1 LRKIIISAV
10 AKNGVIGRSNGE
22 MPWHVKEEFRHF
34 KNTTLG
40 FPIIMGRKSYDA
52 LGKPLNGRLNV
63 VITANQDFTL
73 PFDEVKIFHSLNKA
87 VDYFESEDFDKI
99 FIIGGG
105 EIFKQAI
112 QFADEMIISIM
123 NFDAEGDIYFPDFDK
138 AKWEIVK
145 TDKRDEF
152 EILYYNRR

>member
-1 LRKIIISAV
+1 MRKIIISAV

-22 MPWHVKEEFRHF
+22 MPWHVKEEFQHF

-40 FPIIMGRKSYDA
+40 FPIIMGRKSFDA

-87 VDYFESEDFDKI
+87 VDYFES
-99 FIIGGG
+99 
-105 EIFKQAI
+105 
-112 QFADEMIISIM
+112 
-123 NFDAEGDIYFPDFDK
+123 
-138 AKWEIVK
+138 
-145 TDKRDEF
+145 
-152 EILYYNRR
+152 